1 MGIRDLATELAQT
14 ALPLAGRLVHFA
26 ENWQVICKDPWVTN
40 TISGYLI
47 DLIRHP
53 YQPHPPREL
62 QFSTEGQ
69 EALREE
75 IKSMLNKQAISEVSN
90 PRDSFVSQ
98 MFLVPK
104 KGGGQRPVIN
114 LKHLNSFVKT
124 EHFKMENIQMLK
136 DLLRAGDWMAKID
149 LKDAYFMVP
158 IADEHKKLLRFPYRG
173 SIYQFNCLPFGLS
186 SAPWVFTKT
195 TRPAVTTLREL
206 GLRMIIYIDDMLLM
220 AESEQMLRDQVTGLV
235 YLMEN
240 LGFVINH
247 KKSQVGPSQ
256 EIEFLGFLINSQ
268 TMELKLPG
276 NKIKTIRSEARNLL
290 ASERL
295 SAQVLSR
302 VLGKMNAAT
311 QAIAMAPL
319 FYRHLQ
325 TALREATRESQDY
338 STEITLPPEA
348 KEELRWWVE
357 HFTQWNGR
365 SLLVHNPSMVIETD
379 ASDRGWGAVCNEI
392 RTGGPWTPQEREMH
406 INCREM
412 LAASLAVKCFA
423 KDKTSLHI
431 LLKMDSMSALSYI
444 NKRGGTISPELT
456 YLAKQLW
463 LWCME
468 RDISLSADHLPGI
481 WNAVADE
488 ESRTMRDRTDWKL
501 NPHTFNRINQI
512 LGPLEID
519 LFATRLT
526 HQLPQFV
533 SWKPDPLA
541 MMTDAFAM
549 DWSKRKAYANPPW
562 NLIGRVLAQCRRQQ
576 AELVLIAPTW
586 KGQPWYPTL
595 LEMVTR
601 TPLLIQPA
609 EDLIQPTDPI
619 NCPDVIPQLAVW
631 NISGRD
637 TEAANYR
644 TKLQR
649 SLWHHGDLSHPNHTT
664 PCMGNG
670 YAGVIN
676 GTPIPFQVL

>member
-1 MGIRDLATELAQT
+1 
-14 ALPLAGRLVHFA
+14 
-26 ENWQVICKDPWVTN
+26 
-40 TISGYLI
+40 
-47 DLIRHP
+47 
-53 YQPHPPREL
+53 
-62 QFSTEGQ
+62 
-69 EALREE
+69 
-75 IKSMLNKQAISEVSN
+75 
-90 PRDSFVSQ
+90 
-98 MFLVPK
+98 
-104 KGGGQRPVIN
+104 
-114 LKHLNSFVKT
+114 
-124 EHFKMENIQMLK
+124 
-136 DLLRAGDWMAKID
+136 
-149 LKDAYFMVP
+149 
-158 IADEHKKLLRFPYRG
+158 
-173 SIYQFNCLPFGLS
+173 
-186 SAPWVFTKT
+186 
-195 TRPAVTTLREL
+195 
-206 GLRMIIYIDDMLLM
+206 
-220 AESEQMLRDQVTGLV
+220 
-235 YLMEN
+235 
-240 LGFVINH
+240 
-247 KKSQVGPSQ
+247 
-256 EIEFLGFLINSQ
+256 
-268 TMELKLPG
+268 
-276 NKIKTIRSEARNLL
+276 
-290 ASERL
+290 
-295 SAQVLSR
+295 
-302 VLGKMNAAT
+302 
-311 QAIAMAPL
+311 
-319 FYRHLQ
+319 
-325 TALREATRESQDY
+325 
-338 STEITLPPEA
+338 
-348 KEELRWWVE
+348 
-357 HFTQWNGR
+357 
-365 SLLVHNPSMVIETD
+365 MVIETD

-431 LLKMDSMSALSYI
+431 LLKMDSISALSYI

-586 KGQPWYPTL
+586 KDQPWYPTL

-619 NCPDVIPQLAVW
+619 NCSDVIPQLAVW

-649 SLWHHGDLSHPNHTT
+649 SLWHHGDLSHPNHTI